1 MILHT
6 IAPRGLPRGVL
17 FSIHEKFGVAR
28 DFREPCFFRAV
39 ERVSEN
45 THLFVISTEQREWRN
60 LARRRIGYKL
70 FCRVLPYFCVLYKI
84 PRLTLGMAKG

>member
-6 IAPRGLPRGVL
+6 IVPRGLPRGVL

-39 ERVSEN
+39 ERISEN
-45 THLFVISTEQREWRN
+45 SPLFFISTEQRE
-60 LARRRIGYKL
+60 
-70 FCRVLPYFCVLYKI
+70 
-84 PRLTLGMAKG
+84 